1 VDGRK
6 PKRHWHPDSLSW
18 NTGHRIQAT
27 DPMPTQTSPEITE
40 RRRRSSTLP
49 ALLFGVVLGLLLTL
63 LAVPAVLRHVGAAMR
78 DHLSTALLGRSNSI
92 DVSQPTVVASIQHL
106 ARLESVV
113 YTMDRVVEGNR
124 SSEYL
129 PDILTG
135 DKLLMV
141 VHGQAV
147 AGVDL
152 GRIQPDQVRID
163 GRSVQVT
170 MPPAELLSVSLD
182 NSKTRVYSRI
192 TGLLVPADPNLETDV
207 RQNAEA
213 QFRQAAL
220 DSGILNTAQGNARAT
235 LTTLLHSL
243 GFDQVT
249 FR

>member
-1 VDGRK
+1 
-6 PKRHWHPDSLSW
+6 
-18 NTGHRIQAT
+18 
-27 DPMPTQTSPEITE
+27 MPTQTRPEIIE
-40 RRRRSSTLP
+40 RRRRASALP
-49 ALLFGVVLGLLLTL
+49 ALLLGVVLGLLLTL
-63 LAVPAVLRHVGAAMR
+63 VALPALLHYVSASLRE
-78 DHLSTALLGRSNSI
+78 HLSTALLGRAESI
-92 DVSQPTVVASIQHL
+92 DISQPTVVASIQHL

-113 YTMDRVVEGNR
+113 YTMDKVVEGAR
-124 SSEYL
+124 TSEYL

-152 GRIQPDQVRID
+152 GRIQSGNVRIE

-182 NSKTRVYSRI
+182 NAKTRVYSRI

-207 RQNAEA
+207 RQRAESELK
-213 QFRQAAL
+213 QAAL
-220 DSGILNTAQGNARAT
+220 DSGILNTAQSNARTT

-243 GFDQVT
+243 GFDQIT